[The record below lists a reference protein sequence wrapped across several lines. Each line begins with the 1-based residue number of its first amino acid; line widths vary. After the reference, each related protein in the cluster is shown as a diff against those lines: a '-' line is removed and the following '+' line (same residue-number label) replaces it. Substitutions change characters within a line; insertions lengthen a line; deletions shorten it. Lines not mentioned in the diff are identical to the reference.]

1 MKTSKDVYNRI
12 IYDNKYDTENFLI
25 GMKEGSDIIDC
36 PFDEYDPEE
45 VPMHSIL
52 YFKQNEQIVWSR
64 NPQVD
69 LIFGSLTKRRQ
80 KEIEEE
86 QRILN
91 NPRLLKQRMKQ
102 QRIQEQKKKKSQP
115 KKNKKN

>member
-12 IYDNKYDTENFLI
+12 IYDNKYDPEEFMI

-36 PFDEYDPEE
+36 PFEEYDPEE

-52 YFKQNEQIVWSR
+52 YFKHNEQIVWSR
-64 NPQVD
+64 NPQID
-69 LIFGSLTKRRQ
+69 LIFGSVTKKRQ

-86 QRILN
+86 QR
-91 NPRLLKQRMKQ
+91 LLKQKRKKKEKKE
-102 QRIQEQKKKKSQP
+102 REKLKKKQEQKK
-115 KKNKKN
+115 